1 MCRRFFP
8 WKDATPPPSKRFGS
22 MATPMPRASDSM
34 RMTPLRRVACFVAM
48 NMPETK
54 TIAA

>member
-1 MCRRFFP
+1 
-8 WKDATPPPSKRFGS
+8 
-22 MATPMPRASDSM
+22 MATPMPRAIDSM